1 MWSRSASRPGSAEQH
16 DVPEVYTDY
25 RAMIDSSELD
35 ALVVVMPEDL
45 YHPMVM
51 AGVEAALRT
60 ERTSMGFAQGQN
72 SACFE
77 DVVERGLGR
86 HSHLRE
92 AGLEQDPV

>member
-1 MWSRSASRPGSAEQH
+1 MFVDAILEDRPLRPDFGDGHAVQC
-16 DVPEVYTDY
+16 V
-25 RAMIDSSELD
+25 
-35 ALVVVMPEDL
+35 
-45 YHPMVM
+45 
-51 AGVEAALRT
+51 VEAALRT
-60 ERTSMGFAQGQN
+60 ERTSMGSPQGQN

>member
-1 MWSRSASRPGSAEQH
+1 MGRMGGIIEEPTGLRYVGDGHAVQC
-16 DVPEVYTDY
+16 V
-25 RAMIDSSELD
+25 
-35 ALVVVMPEDL
+35 
-45 YHPMVM
+45 
-51 AGVEAALRT
+51 VEAALRT